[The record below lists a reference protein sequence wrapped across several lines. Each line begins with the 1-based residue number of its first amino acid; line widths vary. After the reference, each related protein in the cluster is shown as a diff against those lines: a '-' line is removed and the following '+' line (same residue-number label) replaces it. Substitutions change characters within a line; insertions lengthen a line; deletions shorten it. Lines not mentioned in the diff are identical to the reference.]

1 MKINLLFIEKLWT
14 QWDLKKSLYAQKPV
28 YFFPAVSV
36 EVIRNIISQDLFE
49 ELPQCHIVGNQGS
62 PSIQFF
68 EE

>member
-14 QWDLKKSLYAQKPV
+14 QWDLKKSLCAQKPV

-36 EVIRNIISQDLFE
+36 GVIKNIISQDLFE
-49 ELPQCHIVGNQGS
+49 EQPQCHIVGNEEP
-62 PSIQFF
+62 PSIEVF